1 MFFLKCCIAEEE
13 LTKDANNIWKKSV
26 FYIIGLTY
34 EMKSKMLA
42 RYFVSYLENEKEKK
56 TTKQCELCIWWI

>member
-1 MFFLKCCIAEEE
+1 M
-13 LTKDANNIWKKSV
+13 KKSV

-56 TTKQCELCIWWI
+56 QLNNVNCVFDEFNIYDFCKNIFKKR